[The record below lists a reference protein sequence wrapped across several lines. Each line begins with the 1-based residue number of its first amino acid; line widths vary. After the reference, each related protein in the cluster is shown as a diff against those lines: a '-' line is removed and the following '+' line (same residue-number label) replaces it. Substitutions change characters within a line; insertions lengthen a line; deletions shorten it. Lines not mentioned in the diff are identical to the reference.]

1 MSAAA
6 RVAAA
11 TGLLLQPVAHTRSL
25 ISSVDVAPEELQM
38 VLCVYSDLS
47 IPQKPGPFKLL

>member
-6 RVAAA
+6 RVAAV

-38 VLCVYSDLS
+38 VLRVYSDLS

>member
-6 RVAAA
+6 RVTAV
-11 TGLLLQPVAHTRSL
+11 TGLLLQPVAHTRLL

-38 VLCVYSDLS
+38 VLHVYSNLS